1 MSKKGKH
8 NQPLKELAITPVEKV
23 SVREA
28 RFAFTDETKKLLVEA
43 SDNTAVAIAHASI
56 EAYGRIFSSRSFIEQ
71 VRKVGFRGDSA
82 ILSKTFS
89 FVKKV
94 EGRVT
99 VDRVVEEIDKFRADK
114 VKKAASKT
122 EREKQLIKLFALM
135 KKHND
140 IETLVAVFE
149 MLLDGGKVVPPE
161 STEKEEK

>member
-1 MSKKGKH
+1 MKKKGKH

-23 SVREA
+23 SVIEA

-114 VKKAASKT
+114 VKAASKT